1 MNANRRLDLLRRHY
15 MRRGT
20 WVVFIISLFVN
31 PIYAQATKVQAPE
44 FELQVGNAKYDVAE
58 GKTFSIVTPKG
69 ERIEVLLRRKE
80 VLQFAEHGVS
90 FNYDSSMK
98 VEVTKEL
105 GVVTIAVES
114 IASTIAMIQ
123 IHSVPAKPNEVRDVL
138 IQSLRDEYKSRGAE
152 FLEGSGR
159 TIKRQFR
166 GMDQEGQYLEFL
178 LGGERMRAEIY
189 AFQKGDT
196 VISIMFQHLASDAEL
211 AKRNFSVIS
220 NSLQ

>member
-1 MNANRRLDLLRRHY
+1 

-20 WVVFIISLFVN
+20 WILLFIFSLFVS
-31 PIYAQATKVQAPE
+31 PIFAQATKEQAPE
-44 FELQVGNAKYDVAE
+44 FELQLGNSKYDVAE

-69 ERIEVLLRRKE
+69 ERVELVLRRKE
-80 VLQFAEHGVS
+80 VLHFAEHGVS

-114 IASTIAMIQ
+114 IASPIAMIQ
-123 IHSVPAKPNEVRDVL
+123 IHSIPAKPNEVRDVL
-138 IQSLRDEYKSRGAE
+138 LQTLRDEYKSRGAE
-152 FLEGSGR
+152 FLEGSGG
-159 TIKRQFR
+159 TVKRQFR
-166 GMDQEGQYLEFL
+166 GMDREGQYFEFL

-196 VISIMFQHLASDAEL
+196 VMSIMFQHLTSDVEL
-211 AKRNFSVIS
+211 AKKHFLVIS

>member
-1 MNANRRLDLLRRHY
+1 
-15 MRRGT
+15 MRQGT
-20 WVVFIISLFVN
+20 WVLLFILSLFVS
-31 PIYAQATKVQAPE
+31 PIFAQATKEQAPE
-44 FELQVGNAKYDVAE
+44 FELQVGNSKYDVAE

-69 ERIEVLLRRKE
+69 ERVELVLRRKE

-105 GVVTIAVES
+105 GVVTISVES

-123 IHSVPAKPNEVRDVL
+123 IHSVPAKPNEVRDAL
-138 IQSLRDEYKSRGAE
+138 IQTLRDEYKSRGAE

-159 TIKRQFR
+159 TVKRQFR
-166 GMDQEGQYLEFL
+166 GMDREGQYLEFL

-196 VISIMFQHLASDAEL
+196 VMTIMFQHLASDVEL
-211 AKRNFSVIS
+211 AKKHFLVIS